1 MRAEREAENRR
12 GDAVPEGGALEQ
24 EGCVGAGLQ
33 WGRTVLQSRV
43 AVTGVCLT
51 AEAALGAEL

>member
-1 MRAEREAENRR
+1 M
-12 GDAVPEGGALEQ
+12 PEGGALEQ